1 MKLKSISSFILFKAL
16 LHQVNIAIKSRQKT
30 AICRHQ
36 NQLFALQTKC
46 KQRFSD
52 VNHMHDEYLKSIVYN
67 YSSYGLSNDEE
78 LALSKWFRIPD
89 SSKNFPYCNK
99 Y

>member
-1 MKLKSISSFILFKAL
+1 MKLKSTFSFILFKEL

-36 NQLFALQTKC
+36 KQLFALQTKC

-52 VNHMHDEYLKSIVYN
+52 VNHMRDEYLKSIVYN
-67 YSSYGLSNDEE
+67 YSSYGLSNNEE

-89 SSKNFPYCNK
+89 SSKIFPYCNK